1 MHPTPLEPLVS
12 QSLDADRIISDL
24 DRIFVDQFEL
34 EATQVVPGAKLREDL
49 DLDSLDAADMLVAIE
64 KKFGIRLDDE
74 VARQFRTVA
83 DIHDYV
89 RKLVAEKHASTGVDG
104 VAAGS

>member
-1 MHPTPLEPLVS
+1 MS
-12 QSLDADRIISDL
+12 QPLDADRIISEL
-24 DRIFVDQFEL
+24 DRIFVEQFEL
-34 EATQVVPGAKLREDL
+34 DAAQVVPTAKLREDL

-89 RKLVAEKHASTGVDG
+89 RKLIGEKHAAATNDG